1 MSVPSDAELLALLAR
16 LDAEPA
22 DALESQWLDFKPWVS
37 AKEATKTAI
46 EYAVCF
52 ANAQGGVVV
61 FGVNDKVR
69 GRAAALEGVGEV
81 DTDLMRRNVFD
92 GTRPALS
99 VSVSLLPVSEGA
111 GQLLVVR
118 VPQGDAG
125 PYGTSA
131 GLFKQREGK
140 NCMPLDPR
148 GFTRARV
155 STGEVDWSGAPA
167 QGVVMGDL
175 DLVQIA
181 RARNVLRA
189 KDPGSGLLELGDAD
203 FLAGLEAV
211 RDGQVTHAGMLLFA
225 RRDVLATRC
234 PQAQFHYVLLRDE
247 TTVARNDLDR
257 LPLLEVVE
265 RMEQVFQGPLN
276 PEEEVSLGLFKLR
289 IPQFPLEAVREAVLN
304 ALTHRD
310 YTDPGEVLVRHS
322 SDELVITSP
331 GGFIAGISPEN
342 ILRHE
347 PKARN
352 RTLANA
358 FVKLR
363 LVESSG
369 IGRRRIYRSA
379 LEFGKRRP
387 LYTAT
392 REAVTLRIFNRG
404 ANPRLARMVSEL
416 SSEGAPVSLDHLLV
430 LDALQ
435 QTDHIDATGA
445 AEALQLSREEAR
457 VVLDAM
463 AEPVL
468 GLLERRGHTHTAT
481 YHLAKGVATALKGK
495 VAYTRTRG
503 LNPVRYAEMVRE
515 YLKDHRSITNA
526 ELRQLLGFGASASA
540 SVEASRLLNKW
551 SAADGFLERQ
561 PPENRPRYVLRGAQ
575 D

>member
-1 MSVPSDAELLALLAR
+1 
-16 LDAEPA
+16 
-22 DALESQWLDFKPWVS
+22 
-37 AKEATKTAI
+37 
-46 EYAVCF
+46 
-52 ANAQGGVVV
+52 
-61 FGVNDKVR
+61 
-69 GRAAALEGVGEV
+69 
-81 DTDLMRRNVFD
+81 
-92 GTRPALS
+92 
-99 VSVSLLPVSEGA
+99 
-111 GQLLVVR
+111 
-118 VPQGDAG
+118 
-125 PYGTSA
+125 
-131 GLFKQREGK
+131 
-140 NCMPLDPR
+140 
-148 GFTRARV
+148 
-155 STGEVDWSGAPA
+155 
-167 QGVVMGDL
+167 
-175 DLVQIA
+175 
-181 RARNVLRA
+181 
-189 KDPGSGLLELGDAD
+189 
-203 FLAGLEAV
+203 
-211 RDGQVTHAGMLLFA
+211 MLLFA

-289 IPQFPLEAVREAVLN
+289 IPQFPMEAVREAVLN